1 MLLLFVG
8 GVMNLR
14 WIAVLTV
21 FVLLEKVT
29 PLGARGARWI
39 GVIPMAVGVWLIASG

>member
-1 MLLLFVG
+1 
-8 GVMNLR
+8 MNLR
-14 WIAVLTV
+14 WIALLTV

-39 GVIPMAVGVWLIASG
+39 GLVPVGRGAWLMWSAV